1 MLGHTDELEI
11 QRQVADVMAGRA
23 VADGR
28 LSVAVSDLFKPGD
41 GVTMSPKV
49 SRIYKPE
56 DYGMNSAC
64 IEGNRRDSP

>member
-28 LSVAVSDLFKPGD
+28 LSVAVSDYSTGD

-49 SRIYKPE
+49 LAFTNLKI
-56 DYGMNSAC
+56 MA
-64 IEGNRRDSP
+64 

>member
-1 MLGHTDELEI
+1 MLEKAAAVVLGHTDELEI

-41 GVTMSPKV
+41 G
-49 SRIYKPE
+49 
-56 DYGMNSAC
+56 
-64 IEGNRRDSP
+64 